1 MSHRKSIKD
10 VLRVTITTYEAFGH
24 DYTETQVVLRVDPA
38 LIVQMLA
45 WDGVAHL
52 PDRGF
57 IHITDW
63 KDQPKE
69 VMRELK
75 HTLFISYPSIV
86 SGKKKPNAE
95 GYYELSCVSSTATV
109 QQGGICVP
117 DHQEVLKNRSNV
129 RVRRCI

>member
-10 VLRVTITTYEAFGH
+10 VLRLTITTYEAFGH
-24 DYTETQVVLRVDPA
+24 DYTETQVILRVDPA

-45 WDGVAHL
+45 WDGVAHV
-52 PDRGF
+52 PDGGF
-57 IHITDW
+57 IHVTDW

-86 SGKKKPNAE
+86 SGKTKPNAE
-95 GYYELSCVSSTATV
+95 GYYELSCVSTTATV
-109 QQGGICVP
+109 QQEGIHVP
-117 DHQEVLKNRSNV
+117 DHGEVLKNRSNV
-129 RVRRCI
+129 RVRRYI